1 MSTIGGEDTCRCP
14 LLSSP
19 TLRKGTSRNLVK
31 NYLNNYKEDI
41 DLSLETEKP
50 FEMVLGNALVSGQI
64 DLIRRQ
70 TPKGEEITIV
80 EFKTELD
87 PDEFRKTKHKD
98 QVTLY
103 GLAYEKSFGKKPD
116 NLFVHYL
123 DESKGKRE
131 AVTLNKENTN
141 QVINK
146 INNAVEEIKKGN
158 FPKRPCEKSRCANC
172 NFKLICKGV

>member
-1 MSTIGGEDTCRCP
+1 LRFAKKEDEE
-14 LLSSP
+14 LS
-19 TLRKGTSRNLVK
+19 KKKAEKVIK
-31 NYLNNYKEDI
+31 NYLSNYKEDV

-50 FEMVLGNALVSGQI
+50 FEMILGNALISGQI

-87 PDEFRKTKHKD
+87 PDEFRKNKHKD
-98 QVTLY
+98 QVLLY
-103 GLAYEKSFGKKPD
+103 GLAYEKSFGKKPE

-131 AVTLNKENTN
+131 EVNLNKENTN

-146 INNAVEEIKKGN
+146 INHAVEEIKKDN
-158 FPKRPCEKSRCANC
+158 FPRTPCEKSRCAIC
-172 NFKLICKGV
+172 NFKLICKGAK